1 MNTSYEQRRRR
12 LVRLFAALTA
22 VWVAVCCWLTVE
34 HLRVRQQARE
44 ALLQRS
50 RDISEAIALAL
61 RSGPPGLIREDRLNA
76 LLQELAGWE
85 PLDTVIL
92 LNASS
97 EIIAMAG
104 NPAQVDQATLR
115 VDTTLW
121 EPHRVIVVNPVD
133 FGIQTDGDG
142 GPARTTIVVPT
153 DQANLRRPAPPDSA
167 EGMPPPR
174 PPGPDPADEPRAER
188 PDNARG
194 DGPSRNER
202 RRWSPF
208 GRPPWMSEAEFEEL
222 RNRRGLH
229 GVVLILSTAQL
240 QSDLARDI
248 HLRLL
253 IAAIALVAVGGL
265 GAAIHNWDKSARLTL
280 RLLRSQQQNEHLK
293 ELNLAAAGLAHET
306 RNPLNVVRGVAHMI
320 RQDETLAEPVRE
332 RAGHIIEEIDVV
344 TNRLNE
350 FIKYSKPLE
359 PRLAHCKLRDLA
371 GQVRAT
377 LQTDWEDKGV
387 SVAIEGEALEVEA
400 DETLLRQVLF
410 NLLLNAI
417 QFVPEGGRIVL
428 GLHQHDR
435 DTAALVVEDNGPG
448 VPEELREE
456 VLRPYFT
463 TSADGSGLGLAVVR
477 QICIAHGWTVRCD
490 ASPLG
495 GARFTIAPL
504 RITPAA
510 EA

>member
-1 MNTSYEQRRRR
+1 MNNSYELRRRR

-22 VWVAVCCWLTVE
+22 VWVGVCCWLTVE
-34 HLRVRQQARE
+34 HVRVRQQARE
-44 ALLQRS
+44 SLLQRS

-61 RSGPPGLIREDRLNA
+61 RSGSPGLIREDRLNA
-76 LLQELAGWE
+76 LLHELAGWD
-85 PLDTVIL
+85 PLETVIL
-92 LNASS
+92 LNANS
-97 EIIAMAG
+97 EIVAMAG

-121 EPHRVIVVNPVD
+121 QPHRVIVVNPVD

-153 DQANLRRPAPPDSA
+153 DQSVMRRPPPPDG
-167 EGMPPPR
+167 EPPPR
-174 PPGPDPADEPRAER
+174 PEPGAER
-188 PDNARG
+188 PENARG
-194 DGPSRNER
+194 DGPPRSER

-222 RNRRGLH
+222 RTRRGLH

-240 QSDLARDI
+240 QNDLARDI

-320 RQDETLAEPVRE
+320 RQDEALAGSVRE

-359 PRLAHCKLRDLA
+359 PRLAHCKPRDLA

-387 SVAIEGEALEVEA
+387 AVAIEGEALEIEA

-417 QFVPEGGRIVL
+417 QFVPEGGRIVV
-428 GLHQHDR
+428 GLHPRDR

-448 VPEELREE
+448 VPEDLRDE